1 MVPINYY
8 MNYRCTN
15 VCSEYRQQLQ
25 EKAIFLLKVS
35 KKKKKKK
42 TQRTTSFL
50 LQASNHHD
58 QHFRFGWKVGR
69 EGRKTN
75 TGKREEEMF
84 GKTTEGLVCTR
95 SFKGKI

>member
-1 MVPINYY
+1 M
-8 MNYRCTN
+8 
-15 VCSEYRQQLQ
+15 
-25 EKAIFLLKVS
+25 
-35 KKKKKKK
+35 
-42 TQRTTSFL
+42 
-50 LQASNHHD
+50 QASNHHD